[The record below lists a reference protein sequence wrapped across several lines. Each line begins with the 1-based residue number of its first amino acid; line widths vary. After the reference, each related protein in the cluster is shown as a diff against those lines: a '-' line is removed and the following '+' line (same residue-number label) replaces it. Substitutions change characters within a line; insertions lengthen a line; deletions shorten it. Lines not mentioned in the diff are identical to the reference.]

1 MCQDVGVASPSKVC
15 FFFFFFICL
24 GGGGDRLSDV
34 FFTPVPEEEILDYL
48 AHNLITQ
55 VLTGSA
61 DRFLPPSEKIPH
73 L

>member
-1 MCQDVGVASPSKVC
+1 M
-15 FFFFFFICL
+15 
-24 GGGGDRLSDV
+24 

-48 AHNLITQ
+48 TRGPITQ